1 MLVVEPR
8 LVGEE
13 RRSESDGQE
22 KGELLGGL
30 KAVTSLLIF
39 QLGTVKRVFQA
50 KVSQIASRAAPELHF
65 PQGWLHGGGLG

>member
-30 KAVTSLLIF
+30 KAVTSMLIF
-39 QLGTVKRVFQA
+39 LLQGHQ
-50 KVSQIASRAAPELHF
+50 SRES
-65 PQGWLHGGGLG
+65 G